1 MKKLEIVVFDE
12 KKNKPAFFV
21 YFDKFREEKLAYL
34 EYVDSGF
41 VVQCHEHVK
50 NQTLAFVKKKLF
62 RNIWQLGV
70 KCQNKFCYKKN
81 AKY

>member
-1 MKKLEIVVFDE
+1 MSK
-12 KKNKPAFFV
+12 
-21 YFDKFREEKLAYL
+21 YFDSQRRSISGQFREEKLAYL
-34 EYVDSGF
+34 LKYVDLGF

-70 KCQNKFCYKKN
+70 KSKKYFVTKNFLTFCEK
-81 AKY
+81 